1 MTIPPTA
8 GDKIMS
14 ILLLIGG
21 LLSIMII
28 KNISVQKQK
37 YLEQLKVELKEEENK
52 NQLYK
57 IQWDYLVSP
66 VNLKKLSEM
75 IITNDYSKY
84 FVVLDEEDLL
94 QDKELYQDVI
104 SVFEIQENINLSR

>member
-1 MTIPPTA
+1 
-8 GDKIMS
+8 MS

-84 FVVLDEEDLL
+84 FIVLNEDDLL

-104 SVFEIQENINLSR
+104 SVFEIQETINLSK

>member
-1 MTIPPTA
+1 
-8 GDKIMS
+8 MS
-14 ILLLIGG
+14 VLLLIGG

-28 KNISVQKQK
+28 KNISAQKQT
-37 YLEQLKVELKEEENK
+37 YLNELKVELKEEESK

-66 VNLKKLSEM
+66 VNLKKISEM
-75 IITNDYSKY
+75 IFTNDYSKF
-84 FVVLDEEDLL
+84 FVVLDKEDLL

-104 SVFEIQENINLSR
+104 SVFETQKNINPSR

>member
-1 MTIPPTA
+1 MVNKIL
-8 GDKIMS
+8 KIMS

-84 FVVLDEEDLL
+84 FVVLDDEDLL

>member
-1 MTIPPTA
+1 MVN
-8 GDKIMS
+8 KILKILS
-14 ILLLIGG
+14 ILLLISG

-37 YLEQLKVELKEEENK
+37 YLEQLKVDLKKEENK

-66 VNLKKLSEM
+66 VNLKKLSQM
-75 IITNDYSKY
+75 IITNDYSKH
-84 FVVLDEEDLL
+84 FVVLNEEDLL

-104 SVFEIQENINLSR
+104 NVFETEEIINLSR

>member
-1 MTIPPTA
+1 MVNKIL
-8 GDKIMS
+8 KIMS
-14 ILLLIGG
+14 ILLLIAG

-57 IQWDYLVSP
+57 IQWDYLISP
-66 VNLKKLSEM
+66 INLKKLSEM

-84 FVVLDEEDLL
+84 FIVLDEEDLL

>member
-1 MTIPPTA
+1 MVNKIL
-8 GDKIMS
+8 KIMS
-14 ILLLIGG
+14 ILLLISG

-66 VNLKKLSEM
+66 INLKKLSQM
-75 IITNDYSKY
+75 VITNDYSKY

-94 QDKELYQDVI
+94 QDKELYQDII
-104 SVFEIQENINLSR
+104 SVFETQETINLSR

>member
-1 MTIPPTA
+1 
-8 GDKIMS
+8 MS

-75 IITNDYSKY
+75 IIANDYSKY
-84 FVVLDEEDLL
+84 FVVLDEDDLL

-104 SVFEIQENINLSR
+104 NVFEIQENINPSR

>member
-1 MTIPPTA
+1 MVNKIL
-8 GDKIMS
+8 KIMS
-14 ILLLIGG
+14 ILLLISG

-66 VNLKKLSEM
+66 LNLKKLSEM
-75 IITNDYSKY
+75 IMTNDYSKY

-94 QDKELYQDVI
+94 QDKGLYQDVI
-104 SVFEIQENINLSR
+104 SVFEIQETINLSR

>member
-1 MTIPPTA
+1 
-8 GDKIMS
+8 MS
-14 ILLLIGG
+14 ILLLISG

-57 IQWDYLVSP
+57 IQWDYLISP
-66 VNLKKLSEM
+66 INLKKLSEM

-94 QDKELYQDVI
+94 QDEELYQNVI

>member
-1 MTIPPTA
+1 
-8 GDKIMS
+8 MS
-14 ILLLIGG
+14 ILLLISG

-52 NQLYK
+52 NQLYR

-94 QDKELYQDVI
+94 QDKGLYQDVI
-104 SVFEIQENINLSR
+104 SVFETQETINLSR

>member
-1 MTIPPTA
+1 
-8 GDKIMS
+8 MS
-14 ILLLIGG
+14 ILLLISG

-66 VNLKKLSEM
+66 INLKKLSEM
-75 IITNDYSKY
+75 IMTNDYSKY
-84 FVVLDEEDLL
+84 FVVLDEKDLL
-94 QDKELYQDVI
+94 QDKGLYQDVI
-104 SVFEIQENINLSR
+104 SVFETQETINLSR

>member
-1 MTIPPTA
+1 
-8 GDKIMS
+8 MS
-14 ILLLIGG
+14 ILLLISG

-28 KNISVQKQK
+28 KNISVQKQN

-84 FVVLDEEDLL
+84 LVVLDEEDLL
-94 QDKELYQDVI
+94 QDKGLYQDVI
-104 SVFEIQENINLSR
+104 SVFETQETINLSR

>member
-1 MTIPPTA
+1 
-8 GDKIMS
+8 MS
-14 ILLLIGG
+14 ILLLICG

-66 VNLKKLSEM
+66 INLKKLSQM
-75 IITNDYSKY
+75 VITNDYSKY

-94 QDKELYQDVI
+94 QDKELYQDII
-104 SVFEIQENINLSR
+104 SVFETQETINLSR

>member
-1 MTIPPTA
+1 MVNKIL
-8 GDKIMS
+8 KIMS
-14 ILLLIGG
+14 VLLLIGG

-28 KNISVQKQK
+28 KNISAQKQT
-37 YLEQLKVELKEEENK
+37 YLNELKVELKEEESK

-66 VNLKKLSEM
+66 VNLKKISEM
-75 IITNDYSKY
+75 IFTNDYSKF
-84 FVVLDEEDLL
+84 FVVLDKEDLL

-104 SVFEIQENINLSR
+104 SVFETQKSINLSR

>member
-1 MTIPPTA
+1 MVKKIL
-8 GDKIMS
+8 KIMS
-14 ILLLIGG
+14 VLLLIGG

-28 KNISVQKQK
+28 KNISAQKQN
-37 YLEQLKVELKEEENK
+37 YLNQLKVELKEEESK

-66 VNLKKLSEM
+66 VNLKKISEM
-75 IITNDYSKY
+75 IFTNDYSKF
-84 FVVLDEEDLL
+84 FVVLNKEDLL

-104 SVFEIQENINLSR
+104 SVFETQKNINLSR

>member
-1 MTIPPTA
+1 
-8 GDKIMS
+8 MS

-94 QDKELYQDVI
+94 QDEELYQDVI
-104 SVFEIQENINLSR
+104 SVFEIQENINPSR

>member
-1 MTIPPTA
+1 
-8 GDKIMS
+8 MS

-66 VNLKKLSEM
+66 INLKKLSQM
-75 IITNDYSKY
+75 VITNDHSKY

-94 QDKELYQDVI
+94 QDKELYQDII
-104 SVFEIQENINLSR
+104 SVFETQETINLSR

>member
-1 MTIPPTA
+1 MVNKIL
-8 GDKIMS
+8 KIMS

-37 YLEQLKVELKEEENK
+37 YLEQLKVELKKEENK

-94 QDKELYQDVI
+94 QDKELYQDII
-104 SVFEIQENINLSR
+104 SVFEIQENINPSK

>member
-1 MTIPPTA
+1 MVNKIL
-8 GDKIMS
+8 KIMS

-37 YLEQLKVELKEEENK
+37 YLDQLKVELKEEENK

-57 IQWDYLVSP
+57 IQWDYLISP

-75 IITNDYSKY
+75 IVTNDYSKY
-84 FVVLDEEDLL
+84 FIVLNEEDLL
-94 QDKELYQDVI
+94 KDKDLYQDVI
-104 SVFEIQENINLSR
+104 SVFETQENINLSR

>member
-1 MTIPPTA
+1 MVNKIL
-8 GDKIMS
+8 KIMS

-37 YLEQLKVELKEEENK
+37 YLEQLRVELKEEENK

-66 VNLKKLSEM
+66 VNLKKLSQM

-104 SVFEIQENINLSR
+104 SVFETQENINLSR

>member
-1 MTIPPTA
+1 MVNRIL
-8 GDKIMS
+8 KILS
-14 ILLLIGG
+14 ILLLISG
-21 LLSIMII
+21 LLAIMII

-37 YLEQLKVELKEEENK
+37 YLEQLRVELKKEENK

-66 VNLKKLSEM
+66 VNLKKLSQM

-94 QDKELYQDVI
+94 ENEELYQDVI
-104 SVFEIQENINLSR
+104 SVFKTQENINLSR

>member
-1 MTIPPTA
+1 
-8 GDKIMS
+8 MS

-37 YLEQLKVELKEEENK
+37 YLDQLKVELKEEENK

-57 IQWDYLVSP
+57 IQWDYLISP
-66 VNLKKLSEM
+66 LNLKKLSEM
-75 IITNDYSKY
+75 IVTNDYSKY
-84 FVVLDEEDLL
+84 FVVLSEEDLL
-94 QDKELYQDVI
+94 KDKDLYQDVI
-104 SVFEIQENINLSR
+104 SVFETQENINLSR

>member
-1 MTIPPTA
+1 
-8 GDKIMS
+8 MS

-37 YLEQLKVELKEEENK
+37 YLERLKVELKEEENK

-75 IITNDYSKY
+75 MITNDHSKY

-94 QDKELYQDVI
+94 EDTELYQDI
-104 SVFEIQENINLSR
+104 ITVFETQETINLSR

>member
-1 MTIPPTA
+1 
-8 GDKIMS
+8 MS

-104 SVFEIQENINLSR
+104 SVFETQETINLSR

>member
-1 MTIPPTA
+1 
-8 GDKIMS
+8 MS
-14 ILLLIGG
+14 ILLLISG

-28 KNISVQKQK
+28 KNISVQKQN

-94 QDKELYQDVI
+94 QDKGLYQDVI
-104 SVFEIQENINLSR
+104 SVFETQETINLSR

>member
-1 MTIPPTA
+1 
-8 GDKIMS
+8 MS

-37 YLEQLKVELKEEENK
+37 YLEQLKVELKVEENK

-84 FVVLDEEDLL
+84 FVVLDKEELL
-94 QDKELYQDVI
+94 LDEELYQDVI
-104 SVFEIQENINLSR
+104 NVLNSL

>member
-1 MTIPPTA
+1 
-8 GDKIMS
+8 MS

-57 IQWDYLVSP
+57 IQWDYLISP

-84 FVVLDEEDLL
+84 FVVLDDEDLL

>member
-1 MTIPPTA
+1 
-8 GDKIMS
+8 MS

-21 LLSIMII
+21 LLLIMII

-84 FVVLDEEDLL
+84 FIVLNEEDLL

-104 SVFEIQENINLSR
+104 SVFEIQETINLSK